1 MINVSIALI
10 KVILFSVRGFYGG
23 FPDHRTLYFL
33 SLTPQGIIG
42 LGQASSDCGCELSI
56 GQFIAVLRLKF
67 SRMVLEKALTRPYT
81 WHSLMESANNAA
93 IKIFQKAGS
102 GGQSMVGIRVFFNI
116 TRCF

>member
-33 SLTPQGIIG
+33 SLTSQGIIG

-93 IKIFQKAGS
+93 IKSFPKQVPLRRPQRHAGS
-102 GGQSMVGIRVFFNI
+102 LINI
-116 TRCF
+116 TYCF

>member
-23 FPDHRTLYFL
+23 FHEHGSGHRLNL
-33 SLTPQGIIG
+33 PPGLTFG
-42 LGQASSDCGCELSI
+42 LGPSESHYGCELSI
-56 GQFIAVLRLKF
+56 GQFIEVLRPKF

-93 IKIFQKAGS
+93 IKIFQKVGS
-102 GGQSMVGIRVFFNI
+102 GVSHWLAFGSSS
-116 TRCF
+116 T